1 MFLTPLE
8 FKNIFTQFIICK
20 ERECLK
26 KKKIES
32 EQGSLDKSSITSAAM
47 PQKAGWVVNSH

>member
-20 ERECLK
+20 ERESLK
-26 KKKIES
+26 KKKKMES
-32 EQGSLDKSSITSAAM
+32 KQGSLDKSSIMS
-47 PQKAGWVVNSH
+47 QKAGWVVNSH

>member
-20 ERECLK
+20 ERESLK
-26 KKKIES
+26 KKEKKKMES
-32 EQGSLDKSSITSAAM
+32 KQGSLDKSSIMS
-47 PQKAGWVVNSH
+47 QKAGWVVNSH